1 MTSLDELRFWI
12 HNQRSAAKN
21 ILDPHAMLAGRPV
34 GVTERETAQSVL
46 EWRSSPTRSRQGRS
60 SSTTRQR
67 PSERSSGERARDS
80 ERNQP
85 HGPAVR
91 PADRRSI
98 ASGR

>member
-46 EWRSSPTRSRQGRS
+46 ESIPAMEELADAVEAGKIKLHD
-60 SSTTRQR
+60 
-67 PSERSSGERARDS
+67 AAA
-80 ERNQP
+80 
-85 HGPAVR
+85 AVR
-91 PADRRSI
+91 AIFRRTS
-98 ASGR
+98 SR